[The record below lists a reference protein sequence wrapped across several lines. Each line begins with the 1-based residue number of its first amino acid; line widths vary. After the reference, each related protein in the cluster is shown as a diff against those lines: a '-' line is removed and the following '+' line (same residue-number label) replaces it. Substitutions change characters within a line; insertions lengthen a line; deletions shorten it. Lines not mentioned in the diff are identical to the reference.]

1 MRLGADWNSTMD
13 QKDFPYYCKL
23 VTVNFIGLI
32 SSRLS
37 QDESDIWIQTAFT
50 SNKTIAGYKC
60 GHKRAFSE
68 LASKPHSWDLP
79 RIYGISYTVY
89 LVSFRLNDHFSCF
102 TLNFRYAIIL
112 KTESA
117 NFEVHWFCEQLIGC
131 HGLFHISGLFYMY
144 KMWNRN
150 WNFIKMNRFLC
161 SYEN

>member
-1 MRLGADWNSTMD
+1 MRLVRLGADWNSTMD

-32 SSRLS
+32 SSRWS
-37 QDESDIWIQTAFT
+37 QDESDDVFRQRLLAIRRLPVINVVT
-50 SNKTIAGYKC
+50 K
-60 GHKRAFSE
+60 GHFLNLHPNLTHE
-68 LASKPHSWDLP
+68 
-79 RIYGISYTVY
+79 ICQGYTVY

-112 KTESA
+112 KTEST

>member
-13 QKDFPYYCKL
+13 QTDFPYYCKL
-23 VTVNFIGLI
+23 ITVNFIGLI

-37 QDESDIWIQTAFT
+37 QDESDDVFRQRLLAIRRLPVINVVT
-50 SNKTIAGYKC
+50 K
-60 GHKRAFSE
+60 GHFLNLHPNLTHE
-68 LASKPHSWDLP
+68 
-79 RIYGISYTVY
+79 ICQGYTVY

-102 TLNFRYAIIL
+102 TLNFRYVIIL